1 MRVPVPAWKRRRG
14 NPKWGQPLKPIPALL
29 TEFEA
34 EVARLRLEK
43 SEYVFSV
50 ELKRWCKSN
59 RNRVYVPEWLLD
71 EWAMPVDTNW
81 SAA

>member
-1 MRVPVPAWKRRRG
+1 
-14 NPKWGQPLKPIPALL
+14 
-29 TEFEA
+29 
-34 EVARLRLEK
+34 
-43 SEYVFSV
+43 V

>member
-1 MRVPVPAWKRRRG
+1 MRVPVPTWKRRRG
-14 NPKWGQPLKPIPALL
+14 NPNWGQPLKPIPAIL

-34 EVARLRLEK
+34 EVARLGLQQPD
-43 SEYVFSV
+43 YVFSDA
-50 ELKRWCKSN
+50 LKRWGKSN

-71 EWAMPVDTNW
+71 EWRMHVETDW